1 MLYTVIV
8 CYSYISLHFLRTL
21 SKIIL
26 FNCGFVNFVRVNNN
40 CAKTTLAFSTD
51 RSWTAPN
58 CQMQSSEVT
67 KFSRVVVVAPF
78 KNKSTTGIGIIDRLD
93 QCLKIERPIPKTA
106 KKNGSKSHQNR
117 GFTIWDIENPFFG
130 PKPMAEPEPKAL
142 VLIHP
147 RTQLLALFRRLKD
160 FEDLYQQQGCL
171 WQMARSK
178 TLEATE
184 WIWHTNSKYMAYGP
198 QFAASALEIFAPL
211 AIQGRVW
218 EKVLTPKWWDRHS
231 RNSNQ
236 LNSSTGRKYKALQL
250 IHVQG
255 NNTDQD
261 KIHTRLFGWK

>member
-93 QCLKIERPIPKTA
+93 QCLKIERPIPKNC
-106 KKNGSKSHQNR
+106 KKKMVRRAIKIEDSPFGIMKIPFLAPNPWLNPNPKPSCWSTR
-117 GFTIWDIENPFFG
+117 GLSCWPFFVG
-130 PKPMAEPEPKAL
+130 
-142 VLIHP
+142 
-147 RTQLLALFRRLKD
+147 
-160 FEDLYQQQGCL
+160 
-171 WQMARSK
+171 
-178 TLEATE
+178 
-184 WIWHTNSKYMAYGP
+184 
-198 QFAASALEIFAPL
+198 
-211 AIQGRVW
+211 
-218 EKVLTPKWWDRHS
+218 
-231 RNSNQ
+231 
-236 LNSSTGRKYKALQL
+236 
-250 IHVQG
+250 
-255 NNTDQD
+255 
-261 KIHTRLFGWK
+261 